1 MTENNDT
8 QLEMDIKKTL
18 MRAKATQDKRA
29 TATYE
34 SLVHQ
39 IQENLVIPYAP
50 DIKGLKIILS
60 DTNGLLS
67 DDLKDSLASPMF
79 DLYQLTKETK
89 DNAWSLQYGDKLILE
104 ASIKRNISLGNFLW
118 PAGIQAIIRLHDIT
132 YEITGTTNVTKGG
145 NDIVTVTKVA
155 ISYDKVTPYE
165 TKEE

>member
-8 QLEMDIKKTL
+8 QLEMDIKTTL
-18 MRAKATQDKRA
+18 MQAKATQNERTKGI
-29 TATYE
+29 YG

-39 IQENLVIPYAP
+39 IQESLVIPYAP

-60 DTNGLLS
+60 DVNGLLS
-67 DDLKDSLASPMF
+67 DDLKDSLTSPMV

-89 DNAWSLQYGDKLILE
+89 DDTWSLQYGDKLILE
-104 ASIKRNISLGNFLW
+104 ARLRLLPNSKLPEIKVIV
-118 PAGIQAIIRLHDIT
+118 RLHEIT
-132 YEITGTTNVTKGG
+132 YEITGTTNVTKGD

-165 TKEE
+165 TKED